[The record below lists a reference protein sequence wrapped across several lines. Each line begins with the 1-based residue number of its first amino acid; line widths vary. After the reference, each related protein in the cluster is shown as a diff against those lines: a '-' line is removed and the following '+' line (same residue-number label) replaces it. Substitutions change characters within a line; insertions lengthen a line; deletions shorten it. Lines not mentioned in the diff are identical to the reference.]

1 MKLNRKG
8 FIRMGRLLISDI
20 TNQWLQRRTKG
31 LGSID
36 KCKSLVIIH
45 GAVPWIIESGVLF

>member
-1 MKLNRKG
+1 MKLNRKV
-8 FIRMGRLLISDI
+8 FIRIGRLLISDI

-36 KCKSLVIIH
+36 KCKSVVIIH

>member
-20 TNQWLQRRTKG
+20 TNQWLQRRTKE
-31 LGSID
+31 LNQ
-36 KCKSLVIIH
+36 K
-45 GAVPWIIESGVLF
+45 